1 LIAASR
7 LPKKKN
13 WNTEFE
19 VSQLCPVLN
28 VDKVGA
34 TFMGCVEKRSFMN
47 VTEMWDYLTFVLD
60 FYNTELFKI

>member
-1 LIAASR
+1 M
-7 LPKKKN
+7 
-13 WNTEFE
+13 
-19 VSQLCPVLN
+19 SQLCPVLN